1 MTDARKMLG
10 TTTRLAWGALELGI
24 GRTYGD
30 WNEFNRLPEKER
42 NEKLQRYR
50 GCKVMHRDILKVLQS
65 KEDRLLECATDGWFG
80 MFSSLDILLGVRA
93 VSKDGIHCFSIP
105 HKKEN

>member
-1 MTDARKMLG
+1 MTDAGKMLG
-10 TTTRLAWGALELGI
+10 TWTRLARGALESGI

-30 WNEFNRLPEKER
+30 WNEFNRLPEEER
-42 NEKLQRYR
+42 NEKLQKY
-50 GCKVMHRDILKVLQS
+50 GGGKIIYKDILKVLQS
-65 KEDRLLECATDGWFG
+65 KKDRLLECVTDGWFG
-80 MFSSLDILLGVRA
+80 EFSSLDILLGVRA

>member
-10 TTTRLAWGALELGI
+10 TRTRLAWGALESGI

-30 WNEFNRLPEKER
+30 WNEFNRLPEEER
-42 NEKLQRYR
+42 NDKLQRYR
-50 GCKVMHRDILKVLQS
+50 GGKIRHKDILKVLQS
-65 KEDRLLECATDGWFG
+65 KEDRLLEFVMDGWFG

-93 VSKDGIHCFSIP
+93 L
-105 HKKEN
+105 